1 MALSYSICVPNH
13 FIFQNCESFIS
24 HTKYKII
31 YRYHPILYNLL
42 QSSLYPF
49 HFLSLQF
56 LQFKIYT
63 MPSFDLV
70 SKVDLQT
77 LDNAV
82 NTVEKEIRNRFDFKG
97 NHVVIDLNKK
107 DFKLNLESESEMK
120 INQIIDVLISKSMKQ
135 GLAAEIYDLSKEP
148 FQSGKVVKKEIPV
161 RNGIKQED
169 AKKIVK
175 LIKDSGL
182 KVQAA
187 IMDDIIRITAKKIDD
202 LQAVIQASKGWD
214 LGLAFQY
221 VNMKN

>member
-1 MALSYSICVPNH
+1 
-13 FIFQNCESFIS
+13 
-24 HTKYKII
+24 
-31 YRYHPILYNLL
+31 
-42 QSSLYPF
+42 
-49 HFLSLQF
+49 
-56 LQFKIYT
+56 

-82 NTVEKEIRNRFDFKG
+82 NTVSKEIKNRFDFKG

-107 DFKLNLESESEMK
+107 DFKLDLEADSDMK
-120 INQIIDVLISKSMKQ
+120 IQQITDVLISKSMKQ

-148 FQSGKVVKKEIPV
+148 YPSGKIVKKEVPV

-175 LIKDSGL
+175 LIKDGGF

-187 IMDDIIRITAKKIDD
+187 IMDDMIRVTSKKIDD
-202 LQAVIQASKGWD
+202 LQAVIQASRGWD

-221 VNMKN
+221 VNMKS

>member
-1 MALSYSICVPNH
+1 
-13 FIFQNCESFIS
+13 
-24 HTKYKII
+24 
-31 YRYHPILYNLL
+31 
-42 QSSLYPF
+42 
-49 HFLSLQF
+49 
-56 LQFKIYT
+56 

-82 NTVEKEIRNRFDFKG
+82 NVVEKEIKNRFDFKG
-97 NHVVIDLNKK
+97 SHVVIDLNKK
-107 DFKLNLESESEMK
+107 EFKLNLEAESEMK
-120 INQIIDVLISKSMKQ
+120 LQQIIDVLISRSMKQ
-135 GLAAEIYDLSKEP
+135 GLAAEVYDLGKEP
-148 FQSGKVVKKEIPV
+148 FQSGKVMKKEVPV

-187 IMDDIIRITAKKIDD
+187 IMDDMIRITGKKIDD
-202 LQAVIQASKGWD
+202 LQAVIQASKNWD
-214 LGLAFQY
+214 HGLALQY

>member
-1 MALSYSICVPNH
+1 
-13 FIFQNCESFIS
+13 
-24 HTKYKII
+24 
-31 YRYHPILYNLL
+31 
-42 QSSLYPF
+42 
-49 HFLSLQF
+49 
-56 LQFKIYT
+56 

-82 NTVEKEIRNRFDFKG
+82 NTVEKEIKNRFDFKG
-97 NHVVIDLNKK
+97 NHVVINLNKK
-107 DFKLNLESESEMK
+107 DFVLNLEGESDMK
-120 INQIIDVLISKSMKQ
+120 IGQIIDVLISKSMKQ

-148 FQSGKVVKKEIPV
+148 FQSGKVVKKVIPV

-175 LIKDSGL
+175 LIKDSGYKL
-182 KVQAA
+182 QAA

-202 LQAVIQASKGWD
+202 LQAVIQASKSWD